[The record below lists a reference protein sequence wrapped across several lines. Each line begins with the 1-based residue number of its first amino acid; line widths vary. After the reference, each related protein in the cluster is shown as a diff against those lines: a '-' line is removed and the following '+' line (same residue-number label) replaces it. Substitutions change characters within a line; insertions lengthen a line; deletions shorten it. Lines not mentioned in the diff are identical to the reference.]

1 VRNPSDLPGNTPRRP
16 RLSVKK
22 PGRGRIIIIVAVAAL
37 LALILSAR
45 SLSSFYVN
53 VLWYQSVQ
61 RTDVFW
67 GVIQSKALL
76 VGAFSLVFAV
86 LLWINMSIAD
96 RLAPLAV
103 PDSQEQRAL
112 SQLRDAF
119 RKRRRLTRTSVS
131 VILGVLVGL
140 PAAAQWEQWLMFRH
154 HQSFGDTDPLF
165 KYDIGFYVFRLPFAE
180 FVVTWAFGALVLIAI
195 VTAVVHY
202 INGSIRMQ
210 VPEQRVTPQ
219 AKVHIS
225 VLLAGLALVRAVDY
239 WLQRFDLTRSSR
251 GAVQGATYTDVNA
264 QLPALNLMILVS
276 VAVAT
281 LFLWNIR
288 QRGWRLP
295 VLAVGLWA
303 VVAVVAG
310 TIYPAIVQRFVVQP
324 NVSTRELP
332 YIGDNLVATKKA
344 LGLDNIEV
352 VDFATDR
359 ITTADVENSASS
371 LRDVR
376 QLEPTQMRDRFALD
390 QGLSSFFAIRD
401 LDVDRYSID
410 GRLQQVMLATREL
423 NTAGLPNRTW
433 VSRHLIYTHGCGVVA
448 APASAVTDDGRP
460 LYLDLGVK
468 QPELFFGTGPLNYA
482 VTNSDNQA
490 EKICPQSTDTTY
502 KGDNGIKL
510 DSALR
515 RVAMAINFSEYNLFG
530 SRLIDRDS
538 QILLVRDVRERV
550 SKIAPFLTYDADP
563 YPVVHDGQIDWVI
576 DAFTSTS
583 RYPYAQRANTDQLS
597 AGGGLNHSFNY
608 ARNSVKAVVNAYTG
622 KITFY
627 VIDDKDPIIRVW
639 REAFPKLFVDGDQAP
654 ASLRAHFRYPED
666 LFRVQTNVYAKYH
679 FDDPTLFFNRDGA
692 WSVAQAPPLEPEQT
706 NSAVGG
712 LSPLADAN
720 LNTVDVQEANV
731 ERFEPYYTIFH
742 DPKNPGAEPRF
753 SMLRPFVPF
762 SSDDARKELRS
773 MMVVSSDPD
782 SFGKITLY
790 DFKDPLP
797 PGPATVAAE
806 FSSDPVISQTITP
819 LDLRGSRVLFGD
831 LQIVP
836 IKDGI
841 IYLRP
846 LFVRPDDAS
855 ARQVFVRKILASYDE
870 KSIIADSVTQA
881 IARLFPGFSIDLGDR
896 IDEKGQSATSDDTG
910 TDTGGTD
917 TGTDT
922 GTGTG
927 TDTGTGTET
936 RTPAELLAQ
945 ADVLFDEADAA
956 LAKSPPDFATYQS
969 KQAEARE
976 LVRLALE
983 SISG

>member
-1 VRNPSDLPGNTPRRP
+1 MR
-16 RLSVKK
+16 K
-22 PGRGRIIIIVAVAAL
+22 PGRGRIVIIVAVAVL
-37 LALILSAR
+37 LLLILSAR

-53 VLWYQSVQ
+53 VLWHQSVD

-67 GVIQSKALL
+67 GVIRSKATL
-76 VGAFSLVFAV
+76 VGIFSAVFAV

-96 RLAPLAV
+96 RLAPVVV

-112 SQLRDAF
+112 EQLRAAF
-119 RKRRRLTRTSVS
+119 RKRRRLTRTFIA
-131 VILGVLVGL
+131 VILGALVGL
-140 PAAAQWEQWLMFRH
+140 PAAAQWENWLMFRN
-154 HQSFGDTDPLF
+154 HQSFGEKDPLF
-165 KYDIGFYVFRLPFAE
+165 KYDVGFYVFRLPFAE
-180 FVVTWAFGALVLIAI
+180 FVVAWAFGALLLVAV
-195 VTAVVHY
+195 VTALVHY
-202 INGSIRMQ
+202 VNGGIRMQ
-210 VPEQRVTPQ
+210 ASEQRVTPQ

-239 WLQRFDLTRSSR
+239 WLQRFDLTRSTR
-251 GAVQGATYTDVNA
+251 GAVQGATYTDVKA

-276 VAVAT
+276 VAVAA

-303 VVAVVAG
+303 VVTVVAG
-310 TIYPAIVQRFVVQP
+310 TIYPAIIQRFVVQP

-332 YIGDNLVATKKA
+332 YIDDNLTATKRA
-344 LGLDNIEV
+344 LGLDNIEKIE
-352 VDFATDR
+352 FPAGK
-359 ITTADVENSASS
+359 ISTADVEASS
-371 LRDVR
+371 SALRDVR

-410 GRLQQVMLATREL
+410 GRKQQVMLATREL

-448 APASAVTDDGRP
+448 APASTVTDDGRP

-468 QPELFFGTGPLNYA
+468 QPELFFGTGPLSYA
-482 VTNSDNQA
+482 VTNGA
-490 EKICPQSTDTTY
+490 GEPEKICPQSDQAAY
-502 KGDNGIKL
+502 KGKNGIKL
-510 DSALR
+510 DSTLK
-515 RVAMAINFSEYNLFG
+515 RVAMAVNFGEYNLFG
-530 SRLIDRDS
+530 SRLIDSDS

-563 YPVVHDGQIDWVI
+563 YPVVRDGQVDWVI

-583 RYPYAQRANTDQLS
+583 RYPYAQRANTDQLT
-597 AGGGLNHSFNY
+597 AGGGLSHSFNY

-622 KITFY
+622 KITLY
-627 VIDDKDPIIRVW
+627 VIDDNDPIIKVW
-639 REAFPKLFVDGDQAP
+639 REAFPDLFVDGSEAP
-654 ASLRAHFRYPED
+654 ESLRAHFRYPED
-666 LFRVQTNVYAKYH
+666 LFRVQTNMYAKYH
-679 FDDPTLFFNRDGA
+679 FDDPNLFFNRDGA

-706 NSAVGG
+706 NTVSGG

-720 LNTVDVQEANV
+720 VNTVDVQEANV

-742 DPKNPGAEPRF
+742 DPKNPKAEPRF

-762 SSDDARKELRS
+762 SADDARKELRS
-773 MMVVSSDPD
+773 MMVVSSDPET
-782 SFGKITLY
+782 FGKISLY
-790 DFKDPLP
+790 DFDEPLP
-797 PGPATVAAE
+797 PGPATVAAQ

-836 IKDGI
+836 IKQGLV
-841 IYLRP
+841 YVRP

-855 ARQVFVRKILASYDE
+855 ARQVFVRKILASYNE
-870 KSIIADSVTQA
+870 KSVIADSVTAA
-881 IARLFPGFSIDLGDR
+881 IGRLFPGFSIDLGDR
-896 IDEKGQSATSDDTG
+896 VDEEGESTTGNGGTTDNGGTTS
-910 TDTGGTD
+910 GGTD
-917 TGTDT
+917 TGTDS
-922 GTGTG
+922 GTT
-927 TDTGTGTET
+927 TDTTAPGGAET

-956 LAKSPPDFATYQS
+956 LAQSPPDFATYQE
-969 KQAEARE
+969 KQAQARE

-983 SISG
+983 SIAG